1 MSSVITVNTTTK
13 AEIAN
18 LIDASQNGLLV
29 IFTEVL
35 ELIMQLR
42 AGVISPSHDL
52 RANFDGLLKEAEQQ
66 ASLSGYSIDQVRSA
80 KFALV
85 AFIDETVLTADFP
98 LRQEWEKYP
107 LQLEYFG
114 EHLAGVKFFE
124 RLDELLKDNPPQ
136 FEVIEMYY
144 ISLLLGYKGRYKIY
158 LEAQLQELINNLT
171 DYLQKAN
178 RLKAS
183 ELSPHG
189 RVSDQPQPMA
199 DLGLPLWI
207 KLAVIGAFTLSI
219 FIYIVFKFLLNNQ
232 VIAVKEQLLR

>member
-13 AEIAN
+13 TELAD
-18 LIDASQNGLLV
+18 LINNSQNNLLV
-29 IFTEVL
+29 VFTPVL
-35 ELIMQLR
+35 EQIMKLR

-52 RANFDGLLKEAEQQ
+52 RSSFDGLLKEAEQQ
-66 ASLSGYSIDQVRSA
+66 ASQLGYPTNQVQSA

-136 FEVIEMYY
+136 LEVIETYY

-171 DYLQKAN
+171 EYLQKAN
-178 RLKAS
+178 RIKATD
-183 ELSPHG
+183 LSPHG
-189 RVSDQPQPMA
+189 RVSDQPQPMM
-199 DLGLPLWI
+199 DTGIPLWI
-207 KLAVIGAFTLSI
+207 KLTVIGAFAFSVFT
-219 FIYIVFKFLLNNQ
+219 YIVFKFLLHNQ
-232 VIAVKEQLLR
+232 IIAVKEQLLR